1 MIQVAGYDPKTSLI
15 HYSHPMS
22 RYGLNPYGDPMYR
35 IVLNGSRRNMLGGI
49 DGKTGVV
56 GYHWAVTY
64 DRIPMNSW
72 ILEKWLSPSEFT
84 DLSKEQWD
92 LEYRDPVT
100 GLLLL
105 GPFPDRGDYQLV
117 ISIAPEDIVDFN
129 IEKLIQWQ
137 QMGRDHTL
145 GERIDA
151 LARQYAAEEKA
162 KDEILEGTLREKLP
176 AFGVR
181 PIFSSKVRRGSER
194 AEGRELPILVT
205 N

>member
-1 MIQVAGYDPKTSLI
+1 MIQITGYDPKSSLI

-22 RYGLNPYGDPMYR
+22 RYGLNPYGSNLYR
-35 IVLNGSRRNMLGGI
+35 IVLNGSRRNMLGGT
-49 DGKTGVV
+49 DGVTGVA

-64 DRIPMNSW
+64 DRIPLNSW

-84 DLSKEQWD
+84 DLSKEQWN
-92 LEYRDPVT
+92 LEYRDPAT

-105 GPFPDRGDYQLV
+105 GPFPDRGDYQLI

-137 QMGRDHTL
+137 QMGREHTDQ
-145 GERIDA
+145 ERKSA
-151 LARQYAAEEKA
+151 LLAEYAKEEQA
-162 KDEILEGTLREKLP
+162 KDVILEGTLREKLP

-181 PIFSSKVRRGSER
+181 PMFSSRVGRGSER
-194 AEGRELPILVT
+194 AEGRELPIVVI
-205 N
+205 